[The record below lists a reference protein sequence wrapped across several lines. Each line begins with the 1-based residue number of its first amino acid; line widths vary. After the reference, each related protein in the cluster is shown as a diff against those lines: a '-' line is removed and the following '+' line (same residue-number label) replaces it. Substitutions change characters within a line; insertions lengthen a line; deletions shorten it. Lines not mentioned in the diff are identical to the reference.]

1 LGGTFPEEFKIKE
14 SRMMATNND
23 LKLPMYKENVD
34 LRGSNARSMV
44 SVRST
49 GNSFR
54 KSGIQESAQALIRPG

>member
-1 LGGTFPEEFKIKE
+1 
-14 SRMMATNND
+14 MMATNND